1 MSGKFV
7 ALSKTLL
14 SFSLPRTGLRG
25 LLYHAIAKLSY
36 WLLHLVNR
44 LPGICKRGFSGN
56 MIHGVQVC
64 FLEAIVKGRGIST
77 GVRSL

>member
-25 LLYHAIAKLSY
+25 LLYHAIAKLLLSLIKSY
-36 WLLHLVNR
+36 RSYIN
-44 LPGICKRGFSGN
+44 KS
-56 MIHGVQVC
+56 
-64 FLEAIVKGRGIST
+64 LEKSYRP
-77 GVRSL
+77 R